1 MTGTIVKAFGE
12 MSERLT
18 HEARVAMGLAHCIA
32 RISASQMIE
41 TEHLLLA
48 IMRENPAFLNRFLA
62 TKVTADPIGE
72 VIHQNITKGVEIS
85 KLTETPIPKRTEAL
99 SA

>member
-1 MTGTIVKAFGE
+1 
-12 MSERLT
+12 
-18 HEARVAMGLAHCIA
+18 MGLAHCIA